1 MVHDPDLLDA
11 LEQLGAEAWSGR
23 VFRHVLNDNAPELA
37 NTRGA
42 RWNPPGTAAL
52 YTSLAAQT
60 AEAEGSYLI
69 SQQSPPLR
77 ISRTVY
83 ELEVAVTEL
92 VDLRGPAELLKVGIS
107 EDELGEFRGI
117 PARPSGRLQ
126 LGSVVMVFLFPPY
139 ATREGRI
146 W

>member
-1 MVHDPDLLDA
+1 MRPSSPTPGVPVGIR
-11 LEQLGAEAWSGR
+11 LG
-23 VFRHVLNDNAPELA
+23 
-37 NTRGA
+37 T
-42 RWNPPGTAAL
+42 AL

-60 AEAEGSYLI
+60 AEAEGSYFI

-83 ELEVAVTEL
+83 ELEVAVAGL
-92 VDLRGPAELLKVGIS
+92 VDIAGRPSFSKSGFPRMNLANS
-107 EDELGEFRGI
+107 RGI